1 MDGISANANTPSS
14 TNYDWNNIFNIPI
27 GEGTASGLSNQGA
40 FLIYKKDGTGKYS
53 YNSAYSVPD
62 TKANLRLGSRIK
74 MRTVGD
80 KTVAFI
86 GASGDLTTS
95 NPGKIYFVNYNANNN
110 WTLGT
115 DPMYTGPFDVNA
127 DYVTGEIVVYA
138 NQLYKANTNL
148 VYGQWNPAYWT
159 LQSTNTDMLGYI
171 PNDSGIELEQDST
184 LEQNGLIRFADRFDV
199 DDNGVNIIANA
210 VFDNDTQ
217 KVVVYRLDNGHYT
230 YKQTILP
237 PSDSA
242 ALINFGSDLSIS
254 GDGTLVAVG
263 SPLKDLTNIDMGA
276 VFVYKKALDDTGL
289 YNYNQTLT
297 SPDKEVS
304 ENFGH
309 SLAFSGFVL
318 AVTSL

>member
-1 MDGISANANTPSS
+1 MIFSS
-14 TNYDWNNIFNIPI
+14 V
-27 GEGTASGLSNQGA
+27 NQKS
-40 FLIYKKDGTGKYS
+40 I
-53 YNSAYSVPD
+53 
-62 TKANLRLGSRIK
+62 
-74 MRTVGD
+74 
-80 KTVAFI
+80 TVA
-86 GASGDLTTS
+86 SDMS
-95 NPGKIYFVNYNANNN
+95 
-110 WTLGT
+110 
-115 DPMYTGPFDVNA
+115 

-309 SLAFSGFVL
+309 SLAFSGLVL
-318 AVTSL
+318 AVTSLKGDMTVATTLDAGTTSFDDEMTTFTKTFTDSGAVHIYQKFEDMATKRDAQIVAVLRAIRDTA